1 MLGQPRASLGPYAPG
16 PPGRRIEDGSER
28 KLSDTTAKLP
38 AHELVYRRLREM
50 ILFGEFAPGQGVTIQ
65 GITAAL
71 NSGMTPVR
79 EAIRRLTA
87 EGALEFMGNRRV
99 CVPLLTPEGLD
110 ELSFARLSIEP
121 HLARLATGHA
131 TEADIDYLAG
141 IDALVNLA
149 IQMGDVGAYLQHNYR
164 FHAGLYELAEAPML
178 MSIANMLWL
187 RGGPS
192 LRVVCG
198 RYGTLNLPDKH
209 AEALQAL
216 RDGDAD
222 GVGQAISDDITQGLE
237 QIRVSLAG

>member
-1 MLGQPRASLGPYAPG
+1 M
-16 PPGRRIEDGSER
+16 SEAR
-28 KLSDTTAKLP
+28 GKLP

-71 NSGMTPVR
+71 DSGMTPVR

-87 EGALEFMGNRRV
+87 EGALEFLGNRRV
-99 CVPLLTPEGLD
+99 CVPLLTRAQLD

-121 HLARLATGHA
+121 HLAGLATA
-131 TEADIDYLAG
+131 RASAADIARLAG
-141 IDALVNLA
+141 IDELVNQA
-149 IQMGDVGAYLQHNYR
+149 IRMGDVGAYLKHNYR
-164 FHAGLYELAEAPML
+164 FHACLYELAETPML
-178 MSIANMLWL
+178 MSIVNMLWL

-209 AEALQAL
+209 AEALAAL
-216 RDGDAD
+216 RAGDGGA
-222 GVGQAISDDITQGLE
+222 VERAIGEDISQGLE
-237 QIRVSLAG
+237 QIRVTLAA